1 MYEVKKLETLL
12 AMVREPDPK
21 TDEVTGKSF
30 IKKEQIV
37 LVKNNVIVLD
47 LIRKEFVG
55 IKKMNNKVISL

>member
-30 IKKEQIV
+30 IKKEQIA
-37 LVKNNVIVLD
+37 LVENNVLVLD
-47 LIRKEFVG
+47 LIRMEFIG
-55 IKKMNNKVISL
+55 RKKVE